1 MQNLYSYLRYT
12 DRLLDAFLLL
22 LAVILSEFHEN
33 QEENIELQKKVH
45 GRSFVRDI
53 TFLTARPSSYVV
65 FCRFFGLLGFYEEKK
80 IFL

>member
-1 MQNLYSYLRYT
+1 MK
-12 DRLLDAFLLL
+12 
-22 LAVILSEFHEN
+22 N

-65 FCRFFGLLGFYEEKK
+65 FCRFFGLLGFYEEKE